1 LCVPTADE
9 IADGSAKRGLL
20 ARLTRASIYSRRV
33 IGAEPLTGR
42 GSELGLIRRAL
53 SGGGNQYGVVIAG
66 TAGVGKTWLAREALR
81 LAEASGERTKWIV
94 GTESARALPLG
105 AFIGSMGEAMSDP
118 LANVRR
124 VISSFVAQQR
134 RGRVVVGVDDAHL
147 LDGLSALVVHQLAQS
162 GGVRLVVTLR
172 TGSEEPDAVT
182 ALWKDGLLARLDL
195 GPLSAAATR
204 EVIETTVGG
213 PIDAR
218 SAARFRKLTGGNALF
233 LRQLL
238 ADQIAAGR
246 MRKSAGVWMWDGDI
260 AVSASL
266 SDTVGRQMGRL
277 SARMAMVVDVL
288 SQCEPVAVEVLCD
301 LVRRSDLAEAERIG
315 LVNVERTGAAL
326 MARLAHPL
334 FGELRRAG
342 AGEIRLSAI
351 RGRLAA
357 RLADDGDA
365 DLQATV
371 RRALLRLESDLDP
384 DPGLYLESARNAMTL
399 LDLDLADR
407 FATAAARAGAPGA
420 AGVRA
425 MNLVLLGRGEQ
436 AEAAL
441 REMANGPQCSVPDC
455 HHWATVRAANLVWM
469 LGRPHDASAI
479 LDHHAGAGETPAQ
492 VGERLAVQACVDA
505 VSARCG
511 LAAEKAR
518 AALDSGDLPDF
529 HAMMASLAL
538 IMAMGALGEVDD
550 LAGVT
555 EQALR
560 RATTSFQA
568 SHMRFW
574 FGAVYGRACR
584 LTGRIDEFVSTAEQ
598 LADSARDIP
607 GLAYANLA
615 LLMGNANLVRG
626 AVAEAARLVHE
637 ALAGVQMH
645 AVTTGLRPASYFA
658 LAEAH
663 AKLGQPDEANDAV
676 AQARSCVPADYL
688 FMQTALSLA
697 GGWAMAASGD
707 LNEAVAGAREAARV
721 ARDRGQP
728 THELACIQA
737 AAQWGDAA
745 QATRAR
751 ELAEALS
758 LPLAEAVASHAEA
771 LRAGDGA
778 GLLAASAQYR
788 RIGDRAAAADAAA
801 QASIAFDQS
810 QQHRRGLYAAA
821 VARELADEC
830 GGLCTPALRTP
841 SGLKLAGRQR
851 DVVELVV
858 AGLSN
863 REIAEKLVMSVR
875 TVEGH
880 VYRACQRVGAQSRA
894 ELASI
899 IRSGPGS
906 A

>member
-1 LCVPTADE
+1 MENAE
-9 IADGSAKRGLL
+9 KSARPML
-20 ARLTRASIYSRRV
+20 AQSYSRRV
-33 IGAEPLTGR
+33 VIGAELLTGR
-42 GSELGLIRRAL
+42 DSELGIIRRAL
-53 SGGGNQYGVVIAG
+53 TGVGNHSGVVIAG
-66 TAGVGKTWLAREALR
+66 AAGVGKTWLAREVLR
-81 LAEASGERTKWIV
+81 RAEASGERTKWIV

-105 AFIGSMGEAMSDP
+105 AFIGALGGAMSDP
-118 LANVRR
+118 LTNVRR
-124 VISSFVAQQR
+124 VIDSFVAQQR
-134 RGRVVVGVDDAHL
+134 RGRVVVGVDDAQL

-162 GGVRLVVTLR
+162 GGARLVVTVR

-182 ALWKDGLLARLDL
+182 ALWKDGLLVRLDL
-195 GPLSAAATR
+195 EPLSAAATR
-204 EVIETTVGG
+204 EVIESTLGG
-213 PIDAR
+213 PVDAR

-233 LRQLL
+233 LQQLL
-238 ADQIAAGR
+238 ADQVAAGR
-246 MRKSAGVWMWDGDI
+246 MRKLAGVWMWDGDV

-266 SDTVGRQMGRL
+266 SDTLGRQMGRL
-277 SARMAMVVDVL
+277 SPRMAMVVDTL
-288 SQCEPVAVEVLCD
+288 SQCEPLAVDVLCD
-301 LVRRSDLAEAERIG
+301 LVRRSDLATAERLG
-315 LVNVERTGAAL
+315 LVNVERTGGGL

-342 AGEIRLSAI
+342 AGEMYLSAI
-351 RGRLAA
+351 RGRLAT
-357 RLADDGDA
+357 RLAKDGDA
-365 DLQATV
+365 DMQATV
-371 RRALLRLESDLDP
+371 RRALLTLESDLDP
-384 DPGLYLESARNAMTL
+384 DPELYLESARHAMTL

-407 FATAAARAGAPGA
+407 FATAAAQAGAPEA

-425 MNLVLLGRGEQ
+425 MNLVLLGRGEP

-441 REMANGPQCSVPDC
+441 RDMADGDLPDG
-455 HHWATVRAANLVWM
+455 HHWATVRAANLIWHLSKPQDAAVI
-469 LGRPHDASAI
+469 LEGLADRP
-479 LDHHAGAGETPAQ
+479 ETPAQ
-492 VGERLAVQACVDA
+492 VAERLAVQACLDA
-505 VSARCG
+505 VSARCE

-518 AALDSGDLPDF
+518 AALDFPALPGF

-538 IMAMGALGEVDD
+538 IMAMGALGQVDE
-550 LAGVT
+550 LAVVA

-584 LTGRIDEFVSTAEQ
+584 LTGRIDEFVSTAKQ

-615 LLMGNANLVRG
+615 LLLGNAELVRG

-637 ALAGVQMH
+637 AVAGAEIH
-645 AVTTGLRPASYFA
+645 AIRTGLRPASYFA

-663 AKLGQPDEANDAV
+663 AKLGQPTEANEAV
-676 AQARSCVPADYL
+676 AAARSCVPPDFL
-688 FMQTALSLA
+688 FMHTALSLA
-697 GGWAMAASGD
+697 TGWAMAASGR
-707 LNEAVAGAREAARV
+707 LGEAVASVQEAGRL

-737 AAQWGDAA
+737 AAQWGDAS
-745 QATRAR
+745 QAARAR
-751 ELAEALS
+751 ELAEALA
-758 LPLAEAVASHAEA
+758 LPLADAVASHAEA
-771 LRAGDGA
+771 LLAGDGE
-778 GLLAASAQYR
+778 GLLAASAKYR

-801 QASIAFDQS
+801 QASVAFDES

-821 VARELADEC
+821 LARELADEC

-841 SGLKLAGRQR
+841 TGLKLSGRQR
-851 DVVELVV
+851 DVVELLV

-880 VYRACQRVGAQSRA
+880 VYRACQRVGAQSRE

-899 IRSGPGS
+899 IRSGPCGAPS
-906 A
+906 